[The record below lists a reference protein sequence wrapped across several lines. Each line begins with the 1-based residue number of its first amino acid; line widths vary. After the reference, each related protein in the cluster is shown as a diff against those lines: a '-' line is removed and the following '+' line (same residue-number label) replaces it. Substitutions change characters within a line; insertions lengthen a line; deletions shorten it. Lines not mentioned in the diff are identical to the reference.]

1 MYDEP
6 PHSKNIANPNTIELQ
21 QLQVDREL
29 NRDFNMGQIKEHDL
43 LLLSHEKL
51 EIKNKDDNKKITS
64 VEFIRSLI
72 VRQSAM
78 LALVT

>member
-1 MYDEP
+1 
-6 PHSKNIANPNTIELQ
+6 
-21 QLQVDREL
+21 
-29 NRDFNMGQIKEHDL
+29 MGQIKEHDL